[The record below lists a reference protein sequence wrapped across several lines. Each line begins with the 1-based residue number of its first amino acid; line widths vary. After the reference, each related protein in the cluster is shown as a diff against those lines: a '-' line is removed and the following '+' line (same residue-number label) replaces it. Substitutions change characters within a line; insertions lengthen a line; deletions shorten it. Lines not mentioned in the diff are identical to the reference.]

1 MGQLKRWCCWTVVGE
16 VLMTNTIPRIFR
28 FHLLVESVV
37 DLKTWRLDVKRSEKY
52 IFFCQAVVIFNY
64 YIKRLDPFYD
74 KSRTTEAKSKVVLVH
89 KACFNIGK
97 TVDLFLQDPL
107 PLEVLLR
114 AGVLLPQPRLRRHHR
129 PLQVIHS
136 VASSFIG
143 LFPFSPWLTRW

>member
-1 MGQLKRWCCWTVVGE
+1 MGQLKRWCCWTGVGE
-16 VLMTNTIPRIFR
+16 LLMTNTIPRIFR

-37 DLKTWRLDVKRSEKY
+37 DLKTWREVKNIY
-52 IFFCQAVVIFNY
+52 IFCQAVVIFNY

-97 TVDLFLQDPL
+97 NVDLFLQDPL

-114 AGVLLPQPRLRRHHR
+114 AGVLLPQPRLCRHHR